1 MTRHTEPGEGYED
14 DGLFRTVMFGYD
26 RAQVDDYV
34 NAICDELHLLSLTV
48 KRLTPVE
55 EELAAAQTEIRR
67 LQGAVSAATASATAS
82 ARITQMLRLAEEEAA
97 ALRVEADDVLAHA
110 HRDADGIRRAA
121 EMDTEHVAAA
131 RRRENQRV
139 REDIIAG
146 ARVEAA
152 RILSDANLR
161 DGSLALEAVNGH
173 NGSANGAKVNGAV
186 KGIAE
191 VPVKKNAAKKRTQQ
205 QP

>member
-1 MTRHTEPGEGYED
+1 MTRQTEPGDGYED

-34 NAICDELHLLSLTV
+34 NAIRDELHVLSVAV

-67 LQGAVSAATASATAS
+67 LQGAVAAATPSSAAS
-82 ARITQMLRLAEEEAA
+82 ARITQMLRVAEEEAA
-97 ALRVEADDVLAHA
+97 ALRAEANEVLAKA
-110 HRDADGIRRAA
+110 NQDADEIRRHA

-146 ARVEAA
+146 ARAEAA

-161 DGSLALEAVNGH
+161 SGNLAVGTGTANGH
-173 NGSANGAKVNGAV
+173 NGATVNGAV
-186 KGIAE
+186 TEISK
-191 VPVKKNAAKKRTQQ
+191 VPVKKNSPRTRTQL
-205 QP
+205 P